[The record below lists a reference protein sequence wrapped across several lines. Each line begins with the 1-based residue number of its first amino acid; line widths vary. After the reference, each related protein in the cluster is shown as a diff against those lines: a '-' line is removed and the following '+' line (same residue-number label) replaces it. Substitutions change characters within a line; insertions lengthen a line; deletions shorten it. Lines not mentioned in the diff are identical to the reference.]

1 MLMRKIFIS
10 SIIIIAISLTFSVA
24 YATHILGLPH
34 QISLG
39 NINITYY
46 SNLIKSIISNHT
58 KIGNITTVIVTNA
71 TLRDTSGQPHLF
83 NYAYLKN
90 LTLPLKIKKG
100 IYIE

>member
-1 MLMRKIFIS
+1 MCLITILTI
-10 SIIIIAISLTFSVA
+10 SIIASIAH
-24 YATHILGLPH
+24 ATHILGLPH

-58 KIGNITTVIVTNA
+58 KIGNITAVIITNA
-71 TLRDTSGQPHLF
+71 TLRDTSGKPHLF
-83 NYAYLKN
+83 NYTYLKN